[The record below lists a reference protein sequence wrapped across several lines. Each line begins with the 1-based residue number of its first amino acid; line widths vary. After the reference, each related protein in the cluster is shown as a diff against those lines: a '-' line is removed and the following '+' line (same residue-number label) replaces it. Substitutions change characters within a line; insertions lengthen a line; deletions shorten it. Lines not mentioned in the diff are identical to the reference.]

1 MRTKMFW
8 RFHLRVDNKGIQSF
22 VHTMLSFLRLFISNT
37 LSLMIFMKTTN
48 EGIEKNIYQYRTQI
62 ICKMTFTLKDTFCQM
77 MKIGC
82 VTSNLYVI
90 VHTSGG
96 VYMPKLATAFYDALF
111 PLPPDHIL
119 LNMQIQLMASLQIQI
134 ISSFVYQC
142 YILLHGIEFYI

>member
-1 MRTKMFW
+1 MFW

-22 VHTMLSFLRLFISNT
+22 VHTMLSFLRLFISNII
-37 LSLMIFMKTTN
+37 SLMIYRVTN
-48 EGIEKNIYQYRTQI
+48 DVGIEKLYQYRIQI
-62 ICKMTFTLKDTFCQM
+62 ICKMTFTLKDTFM
-77 MKIGC
+77 WWWKFGC

-134 ISSFVYQC
+134 ISSFIYQC
-142 YILLHGIEFYI
+142 YFLVHGLEFSYIKSKE

>member
-1 MRTKMFW
+1 MFW

-22 VHTMLSFLRLFISNT
+22 VQTMLSFYDWWQILKKL
-37 LSLMIFMKTTN
+37 
-48 EGIEKNIYQYRTQI
+48 KNIYQYRIQI
-62 ICKMTFTLKDTFCQM
+62 ICKMTFTLKDTFM
-77 MKIGC
+77 WWWKFGC

-134 ISSFVYQC
+134 ISSFIYQC
-142 YILLHGIEFYI
+142 YFLVHGLEFSYIKSKEYNDRRMKLIF